1 MADGKTISSP
11 GNREGFLWKRGRDK
25 AQFLRRRFVL
35 LAREGLLKYYTK
47 EEGKGPKAVI
57 NIKDLNATFQ
67 TEKIGN
73 PHGLQITY
81 KREGHLRNL
90 FVYHESGK
98 EIVDWFNALRAA
110 RLQYLKVAFPEL
122 PESELVPLITRNY
135 LKQGFM
141 EKTGPKQRE
150 PFKKRWFALDPQER
164 RLLYYKN
171 PLDAF
176 EQGQV
181 FLGSK
186 EQGYE
191 VYEDLPKGIRG
202 NRWKAGLTIIT
213 PERRFIF
220 TCPSEKEQRE
230 WLESFRD
237 VLSRPLTPLNL
248 LTASTERSH
257 SSR

>member
-1 MADGKTISSP
+1 
-11 GNREGFLWKRGRDK
+11 
-25 AQFLRRRFVL
+25 
-35 LAREGLLKYYTK
+35 
-47 EEGKGPKAVI
+47 
-57 NIKDLNATFQ
+57 
-67 TEKIGN
+67 
-73 PHGLQITY
+73 
-81 KREGHLRNL
+81 
-90 FVYHESGK
+90 

-110 RLQYLKVAFPEL
+110 RLQYLKMAFPEL
-122 PESELVPLITRNY
+122 PEPELVPLITRNY

-171 PLDAF
+171 PLVRATAGPTAVHPQAEDAF

-181 FLGSK
+181 FLGSD
-186 EQGYE
+186 EQGYQ

-202 NRWKAGLTIIT
+202 NRWKAGITIVT
-213 PERRFIF
+213 PQRRFIF

-230 WLESFRD
+230 WMESFRD

-248 LTASTERSH
+248 LSKMQGLSLRLRAQHQQRVATAAGDPLASQRTWWEGEVFTLALGAQQECPTVGSYQGL
-257 SSR
+257 